1 MSSSDAGFAR
11 IMDTGRGAVLGLF
24 PRQVVALFW
33 GSLALGLALLG
44 LILAWRR
51 WLDKPLATF
60 DPHGITL
67 VVLSQCSRRIAR
79 ADVAAAEAAHAFVR
93 LVPKAA
99 AAKRPLVIPT
109 TFGPNRETLLATIR
123 RFRPDLVPPPGRP

>member
-24 PRQVVALFW
+24 PRQVVTLFW
-33 GSLALGLALLG
+33 GSLALLG

-93 LVPKAA
+93 LVPRAG

-109 TFGPNRETLLATIR
+109 TFGTDRETLLATIR
-123 RFRPDLVPPPGRP
+123 RFRPDLIPPPGRP